1 MVMHWLIHFFVALCL
16 KMCGLSYWG
25 GPGWQCWGSLCGSFL
40 FQGGK
45 SCWCWHL
52 PCPGWT
58 VHSGLGNTGAQGCGT
73 SGWNPGTPLETG
85 PKSAHLIMN
94 REKKGMNNH
103 DQYSFISNTTTG
115 VDNRIILKM
124 IETYGLENRGLTL
137 TTWVW
142 CPTVKLWVWIQVE
155 QDRVTGG
162 YWKKRRMKDVNNK
175 TREQH
180 WKLGLSVTIDYLVIF
195 PPECLSEWSNNS
207 L

>member
-1 MVMHWLIHFFVALCL
+1 MSQNVWSSH
-16 KMCGLSYWG
+16 WG
-25 GPGWQCWGSLCGSFL
+25 GPGWQCWGSLCDSFL

-45 SCWCWHL
+45 SCWCWHP
-52 PCPGWT
+52 PCSGWT

-85 PKSAHLIMN
+85 PKSAHLIMD

-124 IETYGLENRGLTL
+124 IETYALENRGLTL

-142 CPTVKLWVWIQVE
+142 RPTVKLWVWIQVE

-162 YWKKRRMKDVNNK
+162 YWKKKEWKTSKIK

-180 WKLGLSVTIDYLVIF
+180 WKLVNGHWQAYLVIF
-195 PPECLSEWSNNS
+195 SPRIIIRVV
-207 L
+207 